1 MRAMLHDMLPLR
13 LTKLLDAFVRGVCA
27 RVRSFVMFHS
37 LPRRVTVHCGAPH
50 RVESAILAALVAQTP
65 GAVRVHE
72 PPRTTPVVWID
83 DDEEGVPG
91 CLPACRLLG
100 RMARLYPSHPG
111 DAMHVDV
118 ALEPL
123 HELVHSTEAEDE
135 RVRVLVERLLSAHRH
150 VEGVHWLRTDVPCV
164 ADVCAHAALE
174 WASGRA
180 LLPTLPPT
188 LVAWS
193 QAVAGE
199 R

>member
-1 MRAMLHDMLPLR
+1 MRAGSTVVVWLLELLR
-13 LTKLLDAFVRGVCA
+13 ATVREACA

-50 RVESAILAALVAQTP
+50 RVEAAILAALVARTP
-65 GAVRVHE
+65 GVVTVHE

-111 DAMHVDV
+111 DAFHVDV

-135 RVRVLVERLLSAHRH
+135 CVRVFVARLLGAHRG
-150 VEGVHWLRTDVPCV
+150 VEGVPWLRTDVPCV

-174 WASGRA
+174 WASAHA

-193 QAVAGE
+193 QAVAAS
-199 R
+199 RD